1 MISLTRSNDLS
12 YGLLEQADFEEMAEL
27 LASVFS
33 RFEPP
38 AVAAGLTLDDV
49 REVVRQV
56 GRNAAADK
64 LTVVAR
70 LQPAGTLVGAML
82 TDDFVSPASASS
94 DALPRRFAPIGAL
107 LEALDARYR
116 TLRRPS
122 QGKFLHLF
130 MLGVA
135 PDAGGRGIAGTLVRL
150 ALENGKKR
158 GYDVA
163 VTEATGKISQ
173 HVFLKQGFSECFRVA
188 YQEFRYDHE
197 AVFEG
202 IADQGAAILME
213 RDLKA

>member
-1 MISLTRSNDLS
+1 MISLTRSHDLS

-49 REVVRQV
+49 REVVRHV
-56 GRNAAADK
+56 GQNAAADK
-64 LTVVAR
+64 LTVIAR
-70 LQPAGTLVGAML
+70 LQPAGTIVGAML
-82 TDDFVSPASASS
+82 TDDFVSPASVSS

-107 LEALDARYR
+107 LEALDGRYR
-116 TLRRPS
+116 TLRHPA
-122 QGKFLHLF
+122 QGRFLHLF
-130 MLGVA
+130 MLGVT
-135 PDAGGRGIAGTLVRL
+135 PDFGGRGIAGTLVRL
-150 ALENGKKR
+150 VLDNGKKR

-173 HVFLKQGFSECFRVA
+173 HVFLKQGFRECFRVA
-188 YQEFRYDHE
+188 YQEFRYDRE
-197 AVFEG
+197 AVFES